1 MPGFPLTVMTGLSCF
16 HQAPAQLPPT
26 QRAMTVLGQ
35 SVVTAAAQ
43 IPVTG
48 CPFATSNPQPCVTIR
63 WAMFSSKVT
72 ASGQPLLI
80 MPPPGT
86 GTAPGVGLGPA
97 PQGAAVVTANQLKV
111 LVT

>member
-1 MPGFPLTVMTGLSCF
+1 MPGFPLTTTTRLACF

-26 QRAMTVLGQ
+26 QRAVAVLGQ
-35 SVVTAAAQ
+35 PVVTASAQ

-63 WAMFSSKVT
+63 WSLYSTKVT

-80 MPPPGT
+80 TPPPGS
-86 GTAPGVGLGPA
+86 GVAPGVGLGPA
-97 PQGAAVVTANQLKV
+97 PQGPATISVNQLKV
-111 LVT
+111 MVA